1 MSSAAVPPL
10 PGGLIVGANEASR
23 AIDALSFD
31 LLTFI
36 HQLVEGAKQGSMEH
50 IHGLGIRM
58 AQLYEGYSEGI
69 LDALLPHLKYPEDGP
84 PKECGPTYMAM
95 SALTQVNAWHTAY
108 GGQCGLA
115 SSFSRIVPASD
126 ACILWAK
133 ELLETLG
140 STQRFG
146 ENRRCR
152 RTPSS
157 RGSSIARLKR
167 RRRSSRPLRSENTL

>member
-23 AIDALSFD
+23 AIDALLFD

-36 HQLVEGAKQGSMEH
+36 HQLIEGAKQGSMEH

-69 LDALLPHLKYPEDGP
+69 LDALLPHFQYPEDGP

-95 SALTQVNAWHTAY
+95 SALTQINILRMVGNMDSPLPCPALSQPLMTVY
-108 GGQCGLA
+108 CGPR
-115 SSFSRIVPASD
+115 SSSK
-126 ACILWAK
+126 CWC
-133 ELLETLG
+133 

-157 RGSSIARLKR
+157 RGSSVACLKR
-167 RRRSSRPLRSENTL
+167 RRRPSRPLRSENTL